1 MPCRACSFMI
11 RPTKLAEKATSEN
24 SNSLIPLILNVETL
38 FLDKDFQSHI
48 PRLTQLLSRGAKLNF

>member
-1 MPCRACSFMI
+1 MI